1 MCLCIHSSLKSHY
14 IDIWAQVLK
23 YQNRTK
29 GENNILVM
37 HTPLSLILCLLSCLF
52 LSINGD
58 RNKDRNI
65 PIYLF
70 ISVSREG
77 N

>member
-1 MCLCIHSSLKSHY
+1 MCLCIHSSLKSLY
-14 IDIWAQVLK
+14 IWAQVHK
-23 YQNRTK
+23 DQYRTK
-29 GENNILVM
+29 GKNKIM
-37 HTPLSLILCLLSCLF
+37 HPLLSLTLYLLSGLF

-58 RNKDRNI
+58 RNI

-70 ISVSREG
+70 IYVDREV